1 MKKSE
6 LEYITK
12 SLRKELKSHLSYVQ
26 LKSHSTLF
34 SKFINLISIATKELP
49 EHKVFFN
56 SEWAERYSIN
66 VSDAAEFCDYILEL
80 LELKTRS
87 EKRIHERKIFQEA
100 DDKLKEAGV
109 SFSKGDSTSVINNLN
124 TCIELALK
132 DKLDIPITITKIN
145 TDKIIDICMAH
156 KVGPV
161 EYLKEIKKHVL
172 EIDNKIKHQGYS
184 PSRKDCVDAI
194 KATEGFLK
202 KAKKYSFKVK
212 GEIKEKIYSEV

>member
-6 LEYITK
+6 LEFITK

-66 VSDAAEFCDYILEL
+66 VSDAVEFCDYILEL

-87 EKRIHERKIFQEA
+87 EKRIGKRNIFQEA

-109 SFSKGDSTSVINNLN
+109 SFSKSDSTSVINNLN
-124 TCIELALK
+124 TCIELVLK
-132 DKLDIPITITKIN
+132 DKLDLPMTITKIN
-145 TDKIIDICMAH
+145 TDKIIDICIAH

-161 EYLKEIKKHVL
+161 EYLKEIKKHAL
-172 EIDNKIKHQGYS
+172 EIDNRVEHQGYS
-184 PSRKDCVDAI
+184 PSRKDCIDAI
-194 KATEGFLK
+194 KATEDFLK
-202 KAKKYSFKVK
+202 KAKKSSFKAT
-212 GEIKEKIYSEV
+212 GEIKEKIYLGV

>member
-6 LEYITK
+6 LEHITK

-66 VSDAAEFCDYILEL
+66 VSDAVEFCDYILEL

-87 EKRIHERKIFQEA
+87 EKRIGKRNIFQEA
-100 DDKLKEAGV
+100 EDKLKEAGV
-109 SFSKGDSTSVINNLN
+109 SFSKSDPTSVINNLN
-124 TCIELALK
+124 TCIELVLK
-132 DKLDIPITITKIN
+132 DKLDIPMTITKIN
-145 TDKIIDICMAH
+145 TDKIIDICIAH

-161 EYLKEIKKHVL
+161 EYLKEIQKHVI
-172 EIDNKIKHQGYS
+172 EIDNGGKHQGYS
-184 PSRKDCVDAI
+184 PSRKDCINAI
-194 KATEGFLK
+194 KATEDFLK
-202 KAKKYSFKVK
+202 KAKKSSFKVK
-212 GEIKEKIYSEV
+212 EEIKEEIYSGL

>member
-1 MKKSE
+1 MNKSE
-6 LEYITK
+6 LGYITE

-34 SKFINLISIATKELP
+34 SKFIDLISIATKELP

-87 EKRIHERKIFQEA
+87 EKEIGKGNIFQEA
-100 DDKLKEAGV
+100 EGKLREASV
-109 SFSKGDSTSVINNLN
+109 SFSKDDSTSVINNLS
-124 TCIELALK
+124 TCIELVLK
-132 DKLDIPITITKIN
+132 DKLDLPTTITKIN
-145 TDKIIDICMAH
+145 TDKIIDICIAH

-161 EYLKEIKKHVL
+161 EYLEEIKKHVL
-172 EIDNKIKHQGYS
+172 EIGNTVKHQGHS
-184 PSRKDCVDAI
+184 PSRKDCIEAI
-194 KATEGFLK
+194 KSTEDFLK
-202 KAKKYSFKVK
+202 KAKRSSFKVK